1 MPSSMSMSGEDV
13 TKNILTA
20 VQLKEQGN
28 LAFKEGDY
36 PAAIAAYH
44 QIYMYVNGYSS
55 SGGVGGGL
63 PGLTG
68 QTTKQVTPEEMVQIR
83 ELKLAHYCNLAMC
96 HMKHG
101 PKYLKA
107 RDNCTKALAIDPDN
121 VKALFRRGKCYA
133 QLNELDEAKADFE
146 RVLQLQPEN
155 NDAKRELRSLRGAF
169 EKLRKREQKKFAGM
183 FDRINQDEE
192 MTEAEAAASEA
203 ASAVPAPPPPA
214 PPVALAT
221 ATIATAVNPA
231 MAVMTNP
238 VATGVFDVTA
248 TNDKDAASSGLG
260 VTLSGPTSF
269 EPCDVHYATPA
280 QP

>member
-1 MPSSMSMSGEDV
+1 MVSGEEV

-55 SGGVGGGL
+55 SGGGGP

-68 QTTKQVTPEEMVQIR
+68 QTTKQVTQEEMVQIR

-155 NDAKRELRSLRGAF
+155 SDAKRELRSLRGAF

-183 FDRINQDEE
+183 FDRINLRP
-192 MTEAEAAASEA
+192 
-203 ASAVPAPPPPA
+203 PAQCQHRRRQHRRSPLPPPRL
-214 PPVALAT
+214 PPPSTLLWQSWQT
-221 ATIATAVNPA
+221 QWHL
-231 MAVMTNP
+231 
-238 VATGVFDVTA
+238 
-248 TNDKDAASSGLG
+248 ASSM
-260 VTLSGPTSF
+260 
-269 EPCDVHYATPA
+269 
-280 QP
+280 

>member
-1 MPSSMSMSGEDV
+1 MVNGEEV

-55 SGGVGGGL
+55 SGGGGP

-68 QTTKQVTPEEMVQIR
+68 QTTKQVTQEEMVQIR

-155 NDAKRELRSLRGAF
+155 SDAKRELRSLRGAF

-192 MTEAEAAASEA
+192 MADAEAAASEA

-231 MAVMTNP
+231 LAVMANP
-238 VATGVFDVTA
+238 VAPGVFDVTA
-248 TNDKDAASSGLG
+248 TSDKDAASSGLG

>member
-1 MPSSMSMSGEDV
+1 MSGEEV

-55 SGGVGGGL
+55 SGGGGP

-68 QTTKQVTPEEMVQIR
+68 QTTKQVTQEEMVQIR

-146 RVLQLQPEN
+146 RVLQLQPESS
-155 NDAKRELRSLRGAF
+155 DAKRELRSLRGAF
-169 EKLRKREQKKFAGM
+169 EKLRKREQKKCYY
-183 FDRINQDEE
+183 DCN
-192 MTEAEAAASEA
+192 EAPASLHSVAPRVAPVLSERVVGRQLVPRAAAIW
-203 ASAVPAPPPPA
+203 VDG
-214 PPVALAT
+214 VQLAL
-221 ATIATAVNPA
+221 
-231 MAVMTNP
+231 
-238 VATGVFDVTA
+238 
-248 TNDKDAASSGLG
+248 
-260 VTLSGPTSF
+260 
-269 EPCDVHYATPA
+269 
-280 QP
+280 

>member
-1 MPSSMSMSGEDV
+1 MNNALSV

-55 SGGVGGGL
+55 SGGGGP

-155 NDAKRELRSLRGAF
+155 SDAKRELRSLRGAF

-192 MTEAEAAASEA
+192 MADAEAAASEA

-231 MAVMTNP
+231 LAVMANP
-238 VATGVFDVTA
+238 VAPGVFDVTA
-248 TNDKDAASSGLG
+248 TSDKDAASSGLG